1 MSTSAKRSQPS
12 RRIRSRNQRVQ
23 NHLALVNSVAG
34 HYAAHT
40 AELREDLHQVA
51 VIGLIRAAERYDSRS
66 NVPFAAFARPH
77 IRGAVLH
84 YLRDVAPMVRV
95 SRRLQERCHAVRQ
108 CRRAMASTTGH
119 EATPAQLCSQL
130 GLSDRQWDQLEL
142 AGLSRDAGGLSIR
155 QLNEADEQLQAFAA
169 DAAER
174 EDESETALQALQR
187 LSDRQRQVV
196 EAVVFH
202 GLSLRAVAAREGSS
216 AATVHRRLHQA
227 LAELRRLLSPAS
239 DAQAC

>member
-23 NHLALVNSVAG
+23 NHLALVNSVAQ
-34 HYAAHT
+34 HYAART
-40 AELREDLHQVA
+40 AELRDDLHQVA

-95 SRRLQERCHAVRQ
+95 SRRLQERCHALRQ
-108 CRRAMASTTGH
+108 CRQAMASASGH
-119 EATPAQLCSQL
+119 EATPAELCSRL

-142 AGLSRDAGGLSIR
+142 AGLSCDGGGLSIR
-155 QLNEADEQLQAFAA
+155 QLNEADEQLLASAA
-169 DAAER
+169 NGAER
-174 EDESETALQALQR
+174 EEESGDEERERRRREDKVIRDIVCML
-187 LSDRQRQVV
+187 
-196 EAVVFH
+196 
-202 GLSLRAVAAREGSS
+202 GLSVNIQENDRKLYEQWMG
-216 AATVHRRLHQA
+216 
-227 LAELRRLLSPAS
+227 
-239 DAQAC
+239 

>member
-34 HYAAHT
+34 HYAART
-40 AELREDLHQVA
+40 TELRDDLHQVA
-51 VIGLIRAAERYDSRS
+51 VLGLIRAAERYDSHS
-66 NVPFAAFARPH
+66 NVPFPAFARPH
-77 IRGAVLH
+77 IRGGVLH

-95 SRRLQERCHAVRQ
+95 SRRLQERSHALRQ
-108 CRRAMASTTGH
+108 CRQALASATGH
-119 EATPAQLCSQL
+119 EATAAELCSQL
-130 GLSDRQWDQLEL
+130 GLSNRQWQQLEL
-142 AGLSRDAGGLSIR
+142 VGLSCDAGGLSIR
-155 QLNEADEQLQAFAA
+155 QLSEADEPLQACAA
-169 DAAER
+169 DGAER
-174 EDESETALQALQR
+174 EEDRVAALQALQR
-187 LSDRQRQVV
+187 LGEPHRQVV
-196 EAVVFH
+196 EAVVFQ

-227 LAELRRLLSPAS
+227 LAELRRLLSPAF